1 MPQRMARLAGE
12 PLGDHRHVCVLI
24 DGPDEAD
31 RVLMPFIV
39 EGFERGERAFHM
51 IDPALRDEHL
61 ERIRGRGVDV
71 EEATASGQLDVR
83 TWADS
88 YLRGGKFDASAQLRF
103 IQDAFDEG
111 RRMGFPRTR
120 LIGSTDWAMDDE
132 TARDLLD
139 YEAALDEYLTSVPD
153 VAVCTYDLNRHS
165 ARTIAEV
172 ISTHPVAL
180 MRGVLRMNRG
190 AGRASAR
197 DRLLTAA
204 TQLFPEAGVGA
215 TGVDA
220 IIESAGVAKATFY
233 RHFPSKDDL
242 VVAWL
247 RDPRTRWFDLVR
259 AKARASSVDPRDE
272 ILLFFEA
279 VAEWLESEGYRGC
292 PYLNSSVEITDPT
305 HPAQPVIREY
315 LDEIS
320 AYFRR
325 LLSEAGFADAEVRA
339 MELHAL
345 LAGAISLAVAR
356 RTSAFA
362 ITAREAARK
371 LLSDAPSPTDRLTR
385 AGEAPARGP
394 RG

>member
-1 MPQRMARLAGE
+1 MSTAQRSARLAGE
-12 PLGDHRHVCVLI
+12 PLGDHRHVCVLL

-31 RVLMPFIV
+31 RLLLPFIV
-39 EGFERGERAFHM
+39 EGFEQGDRAFHM
-51 IDPALRDEHL
+51 IDPALRDRH
-61 ERIRGRGVDV
+61 IDQISARGVDV
-71 EEATASGQLDVR
+71 EAATVSGQLEVR

-88 YLRGGKFDASAQLRF
+88 YMRGGKFDGSAQLTYV
-103 IQDAFDEG
+103 QEALDEG

-120 LIGSTDWAMDDE
+120 LIGSTEWAADDE

-139 YEAALDEYLTSVPD
+139 YEAGIDQYLSTVPD

-180 MRGVLRMNRG
+180 IGGVLRMNRG

-204 TQLFPEAGVGA
+204 SQLFPLAGVQA

-247 RDPRTRWFDLVR
+247 RDPRTRWFDRVR
-259 AKARASSVDPRDE
+259 AKAQASSVDPRDE
-272 ILLFFEA
+272 ILLFFES
-279 VAEWLESEGYRGC
+279 VARWLESEGYRGC
-292 PYLNSSVEITDPT
+292 PYLNASVEITDPK
-305 HPAQPVIREY
+305 HPARLVIREY

-320 AYFRR
+320 AHFRR
-325 LLSEAGFADAEVRA
+325 LLADAGYADAEARA
-339 MELHAL
+339 MQLHAL

-356 RTSAFA
+356 QTSAFA
-362 ITAREAARK
+362 ITAREAAGS
-371 LLSDAPSPTDRLTR
+371 LLSDPPPPVT
-385 AGEAPARGP
+385 G
-394 RG
+394 

>member
-1 MPQRMARLAGE
+1 MPLRNARLAGE
-12 PLGDHRHVCVLI
+12 SLGDHRHVCVLI

-31 RVLMPFIV
+31 RLLMPFIV
-39 EGFERGERAFHM
+39 EGFERGDRAFHM
-51 IDPALRDEHL
+51 IDPELRDGHIA
-61 ERIRGRGVDV
+61 RIRARGVDV
-71 EEATASGQLDVR
+71 DVAIDTSQLAVR
-83 TWADS
+83 TWTES
-88 YLRGGKFDASAQLRF
+88 YLVGGKFDASAQLAYV
-103 IQDAFDEG
+103 QEALDEG

-120 LIGSTDWAMDDE
+120 LIGSTEWASDDE

-139 YEAALDEYLTSVPD
+139 YEAGIDEYLSSVPD

-180 MRGVLRMNRG
+180 IGGVLRMNRG

-204 TQLFPEAGVGA
+204 TRLFQEGGVGA

-247 RDPRTRWFDLVR
+247 RDPRTRWFDRVR
-259 AKARASSVDPRDE
+259 AKAKASSVDPRDE
-272 ILLFFEA
+272 IVLFFDA
-279 VAEWLESEGYRGC
+279 VAEWLETEGYRGC
-292 PYLNSSVEITDPT
+292 AYLNTSVEITDPA
-305 HPAQPVIREY
+305 HPARPVIREY
-315 LDEIS
+315 LDEIG

-325 LLSEAGFADAEVRA
+325 LLADAGYADAEARA
-339 MELHAL
+339 MELHTL
-345 LAGAISLAVAR
+345 LSGAISLAVAR
-356 RTSAFA
+356 QTGAFA
-362 ITAREAARK
+362 ITAGRTARR
-371 LLSDAPSPTDRLTR
+371 LLSDAPAPT
-385 AGEAPARGP
+385 G
-394 RG
+394 